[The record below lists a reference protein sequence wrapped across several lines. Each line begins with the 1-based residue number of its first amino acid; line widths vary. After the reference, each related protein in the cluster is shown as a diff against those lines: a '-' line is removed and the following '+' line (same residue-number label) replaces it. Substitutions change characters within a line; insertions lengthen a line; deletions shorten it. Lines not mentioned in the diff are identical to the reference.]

1 MCRSVS
7 QLRRLCVLH
16 FQFLAQR
23 GCCLISGWALLLQR
37 CSRLSLPAAAHMIV
51 ATVSMTAGGESY
63 VIRRPCC
70 LFLYSLM
77 PRNPRDFLL
86 NVIHSNLGLISP
98 QLYEWNSRRKQQQ
111 QSSLPCRKLVCTPQ
125 YKLGVFFL
133 SVSPSANTHSLS
145 NANRVAREHSLI
157 YVHLVGKGKW
167 LISAFHYFHFWDN
180 HNISCKFNRSQATF
194 LENSIKQ
201 EENVN
206 WSANNRPW
214 CVMQT
219 LSMIILYI
227 VRTKS

>member
-23 GCCLISGWALLLQR
+23 LLFNKRLGAAAAAVL
-37 CSRLSLPAAAHMIV
+37 SRLSLPAAAHMIV

-125 YKLGVFFL
+125 YKLGGFFSVRL
-133 SVSPSANTHSLS
+133 SARKHTQSLS
-145 NANRVAREHSLI
+145 NANPVAREHSLI
-157 YVHLVGKGKW
+157 YVHLVGLGK
-167 LISAFHYFHFWDN
+167 
-180 HNISCKFNRSQATF
+180 
-194 LENSIKQ
+194 END
-201 EENVN
+201 
-206 WSANNRPW
+206 
-214 CVMQT
+214 
-219 LSMIILYI
+219 
-227 VRTKS
+227 